1 MKLHLK
7 NFRIYED
14 RAFDLGSSGI
24 TLIAGKSGQ
33 GKSTILLAITFAL
46 YGTGTKL
53 QTNGKKSCS
62 VLLEMDGIK
71 IFRSKCPNK
80 VLVNDIY
87 ENETGE
93 SIIREKFGNNLVS
106 YIPQNMSESF
116 VHMTPMARLSF
127 LEKFAFGDI
136 DIVAIKSKIK
146 DLIRTFTDA
155 HNKSLGGLELLT
167 NLLAESQKPAKIE
180 FPLPGEKA
188 SKELIADH
196 RSRLATI
203 HQQQE
208 ESESSLAKMKIV
220 LCART
225 HADMRIASLSHHIE
239 EYTLR
244 LNKSVANHSK
254 ITETPESLELVVD
267 KLDAILFYKQYIIIK
282 NKYDSDM
289 EKISKIKS
297 EEMSEM
303 KRSLENLLAQRSAI
317 HISSPPLDLLASLEK
332 KLLLSKRRKDYI
344 AYTTDLAKL
353 DAMKSLERETMASQ
367 LSILEKKLCPDDLVG
382 YIENTAELIAVMSEK
397 QTIERKLSNLK
408 VAPNPAE
415 QLAKLK
421 IEIDNANVVAEKQ
434 RAQRFVYKCP
444 HCAKSARMV
453 DNVLVVSEWSSE
465 QVPTIPSAFIP
476 GLAAQQ
482 EKLLAMREPYTR
494 YISNMEDLTEQ
505 LNTQN
510 ARLEEFDSDGTTLDE
525 LREMLVQ
532 LKMDQVEQSV
542 TSREIAKLNHRIVT
556 NTYSDAVSI
565 FEKGVNKLKLSLG
578 VFNFIDDAESE
589 DEDTLRQ
596 AIDSAKRDIYTINEN
611 TERYASLTQKIEAIQ
626 HNITNT
632 IFSASVKILESELKH
647 IDTIPV
653 EIDADEEETR
663 TSIHTI
669 RTLLEKKQVYWDD
682 IATSI
687 KEIDATTQMILDIN
701 NEFLYIHGDTSSL
714 QSDITT
720 LEKTID
726 DCITNYKNQEI
737 LVSRLDEWARYAV
750 EFKKWKGL
758 KERFDKEKTDES
770 LLRKK
775 TEALLL
781 LKDKVLE
788 TQSISISNLIDN
800 INTHAQIFLDKFFTD
815 NPISVKIVAFK
826 EGKSGD
832 KPCINLEIDY
842 RGIEHDLSM
851 LSGGEMSRVTLA
863 FTLALSEIH
872 NAPLIMLDEST
883 ASLDQ
888 ECVGDVIEGIHDTFR
903 EKLVLLIAHQ
913 VVKGVFDTTIDL

>member
-1 MKLHLK
+1 
-7 NFRIYED
+7 
-14 RAFDLGSSGI
+14 
-24 TLIAGKSGQ
+24 
-33 GKSTILLAITFAL
+33 
-46 YGTGTKL
+46 
-53 QTNGKKSCS
+53 
-62 VLLEMDGIK
+62 MDGIK

-136 DIVAIKSKIK
+136 DIISIKSKIK

-167 NLLAESQKPAKIE
+167 NLLAESPKPAKIE
-180 FPLPGEKA
+180 FPLSGEKA

-196 RSRLATI
+196 RDRLATI
-203 HQQQE
+203 RQQQE
-208 ESESSLAKMKIV
+208 DCQSSLEKMKIV
-220 LCART
+220 LNSRIY
-225 HADMRIASLSHHIE
+225 ADMRIDTLSRHIE

-244 LNKSVANHSK
+244 LNKSVADHAK
-254 ITETPESLELVVD
+254 ITETPESLELVVN

-297 EEMSEM
+297 EEMSDM
-303 KRSLENLLAQRSAI
+303 KRSIADLLAQRSAI
-317 HISSPPLDLLASLEK
+317 HISSPPVDLLASLEK

-353 DAMKSLERETMASQ
+353 DAMKSLERETMKSQ
-367 LSILEKKLCPDDLVG
+367 LAILEKKLCPDDLAG
-382 YIENTAELIAVMSEK
+382 SIENTAELIAIMSEK
-397 QTIERKLSNLK
+397 QSIERKLANLK
-408 VAPNPAE
+408 VIPNPAVK
-415 QLAKLK
+415 LAKLK
-421 IEIDNANVVAEKQ
+421 TEIANANALVEKQ

-444 HCAKSARMV
+444 HCAKSARLV
-453 DNVLVVSEWSSE
+453 DNVLVVSECQSE
-465 QVPTIPSAFIP
+465 QVETITPEFIS
-476 GLAAQQ
+476 GLVAQQ
-482 EKLLAMREPYTR
+482 ERLLESYNR

-510 ARLEEFDSDGTTLDE
+510 VRLEEFDSDCATLDE
-525 LREMLVQ
+525 LREMLEQ
-532 LKMDQVEQSV
+532 LKTEQVEQSV
-542 TSREIAKLNHRIVT
+542 TEREIAKLKHCTRT
-556 NTYSDAVSI
+556 STYSDAVSI
-565 FEKGVNKLKLSLG
+565 FEKGVNKLKVELG
-578 VFNFIDDAESE
+578 VFTDIEENESE
-589 DEDTLRQ
+589 DEDTLRFS
-596 AIDSAKRDIYTINEN
+596 IDSVKRDIYTINEN
-611 TERYASLTQKIEAIQ
+611 NERYASLTQKIEAIQ

-647 IDTIPV
+647 IDTVPA

-669 RTLLEKKQVYWDD
+669 RTLLEKKQVYGDD
-682 IATSI
+682 IAMSI
-687 KEIDATTQMILDIN
+687 KEIDATTQMIRDIN
-701 NEFLYIHGDTSSL
+701 NELHGDTSSL
-714 QSDITT
+714 QSDITAV
-720 LEKTID
+720 EKTIEE
-726 DCITNYKNQEI
+726 CITNYKKQEI

-750 EFKKWKGL
+750 EFKKWKSL
-758 KERFDKEKTDES
+758 KERFEKEKTDES
-770 LLRKK
+770 MLRKK

-832 KPCINLEIDY
+832 KPCINLEIEY
-842 RGIEHDLSM
+842 RGIDHDLSM